1 MTPIFAYKP
10 IRITIIALLFLLAGF
25 GAWQRHTAR
34 VSSTDNIGTDDTQAT
49 LPVNFFIP
57 DRFWSGIENTK
68 DQKQTRHIYAAL
80 VPHHL
85 LAGNLISEIFSK
97 LQSQDIKTVILIG
110 PNHYEVGNENLQTN
124 NTNWNTPFGKVDGIN
139 LLPSLSKAKSEHM
152 TNEHSIAGLIP
163 YVAHY
168 LPKAKVFSII
178 IKHGTTD
185 KELEK
190 LNNQINNIW
199 NDQTVLIA
207 SVDFSHYL
215 PPEVADQKDNYTK
228 PILLELNQQRVYN
241 LSNDYMD
248 SPTSLAL
255 LFKICR
261 SHEVKNFSLI
271 NHANSAQLLSNPY
284 LTSTTSYFTG
294 LCEER

>member
-1 MTPIFAYKP
+1 MTNVFKYKSVRTVA
-10 IRITIIALLFLLAGF
+10 IVCLLGLASF
-25 GAWQRHTAR
+25 GLWQQYGTR
-34 VSSTDNIGTDDTQAT
+34 VSSTTSKIDDTQVT
-49 LPVNFFIP
+49 LPVNFFMP
-57 DRFWSGIENTK
+57 ERFWAGVEQTK
-68 DQKQTRHIYAAL
+68 TQNQSHHIYAAL

-97 LQSQDIKTVILIG
+97 LQSQDINTIIIVG
-110 PNHYEVGNENLQTN
+110 PNHYEAGNNNLQAN
-124 NTNWNTPFGKVDGIN
+124 NTSWDTPFGKVGGIS
-139 LLPSLSKAKSEHM
+139 LLPSLSKTKPEHM
-152 TNEHSIAGLIP
+152 TNEHSISGLIP

-185 KELEK
+185 EELEI
-190 LNNQINNIW
+190 LSDQISDIW
-199 NDQTVLIA
+199 NNQTVLIA

-215 PPEVADQKDNYTK
+215 PPQVADQKDAYTK
-228 PILLELNQQRVYN
+228 PIILELNQQRVYN

>member
-1 MTPIFAYKP
+1 MTPIFTYKP
-10 IRITIIALLFLLAGF
+10 ARVTAIAFLFLLAGF

-34 VSSTDNIGTDDTQAT
+34 VSSTNDIGTDDTQAT

-57 DRFWSGIENTK
+57 DRFWSGIEKAK

-110 PNHYEVGNENLQTN
+110 PNHYEVGNENLQANATS
-124 NTNWNTPFGKVDGIN
+124 WSSPLGKVAGIN
-139 LLPSLSKAKSEHM
+139 LLPSLSRAKPEHM

-163 YVAHY
+163 YVTHY
-168 LPKAKVFSII
+168 LPKSKVFSII
-178 IKHGTTD
+178 IKNKATD
-185 KELEK
+185 EELRI
-190 LNNQINNIW
+190 LSDQIKSLW

-228 PILLELNQQRVYN
+228 PILLELNEQRVYN